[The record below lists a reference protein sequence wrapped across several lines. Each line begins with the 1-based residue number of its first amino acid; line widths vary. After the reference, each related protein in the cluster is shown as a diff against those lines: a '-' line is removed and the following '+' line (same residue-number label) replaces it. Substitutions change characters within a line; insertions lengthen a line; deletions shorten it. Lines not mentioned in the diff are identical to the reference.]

1 MTQKTTKPKAWFYI
15 LIWFVYIALMTLYG
29 EYIVSRP
36 VDIWIQA
43 ICTLAVLLV
52 TFYIFK
58 FTLSPLFK
66 NKP

>member
-1 MTQKTTKPKAWFYI
+1 MTQKTTKPKAWIYI
-15 LIWFVYIALMTLYG
+15 LIWFVYISLMTLYG

-43 ICTLAVLLV
+43 ICTLGVLLV

-66 NKP
+66 NKS